1 MYCLRELLKRVEP
14 AREIWYAPGRGPVCA
29 GDIARFIER
38 REAVRGQVRGKQVA
52 LHAVAD
58 EQFAPLLV
66 LLDGA
71 CRQITLLPTS
81 LTPDR
86 LAAILARSGS
96 EILVAAGQQTL
107 PLGTCEVLPVD
118 VAPLWEPGDA
128 EGRTGCRTEPENP
141 SAEQLTAQPA
151 AVQGSRWVLPTS
163 GTTGVPKLV
172 AHTLASLTRSAKGD
186 LSRGREYRWG
196 SLYNLTGF
204 AGLQVFLQSWCGG
217 SCLILG
223 RQSPSLS
230 DRVADLIAGGCT
242 ALSATPTMWR
252 KLLMACPV
260 AVEKLLLR
268 QITLGGE
275 IVDQKIL
282 DALQRAFPGAR
293 ITHIYASTEAGVGFA
308 VRDGLAGFPASYL
321 DHPPRGVRLAV
332 DDQGQ
337 LLLRADCDEQ
347 EYVDGTAQLKRADG
361 FVDTGDLVTRRGDRF
376 YFLGRANG
384 TINVGGNKVHPEE
397 VEGCL
402 LGCEGVQFAW
412 VTRRKSPFTGE
423 LVQAEVVPQ
432 PNCSLGPEE
441 LKKTLIAHC
450 RAELAPYKVPAVVK
464 LVPELEATASGKLKR
479 AEEL

>member
-1 MYCLRELLKRVEP
+1 MHCLRELLKLVEP
-14 AREIWYAPGRGPVCA
+14 AREVWYAPGRGTVCA

-38 REAVRGQVRGKQVA
+38 SEAVREQVRGRQVA

-71 CRQITLLPTS
+71 CRQITLLPTD

-107 PLGTCEVLPVD
+107 PLGSCAVLPVD
-118 VAPLWEPGDA
+118 VAPLWNPSGS
-128 EGRTGCRTEPENP
+128 EGQTGCQAEPRNQ
-141 SAEQLTAQPA
+141 SVDQPT

-223 RQSPSLS
+223 RQAASLS

-260 AVEKLLLR
+260 AVEKLQLR

-275 IVDQKIL
+275 IIDQKIL
-282 DALQRAFPGAR
+282 DALRHVFPDAR

-321 DHPPRGVRLAV
+321 DHPPRGMRLAV
-332 DDQGQ
+332 GDQGQ
-337 LLLRADCDEQ
+337 LLLRADCGEQ

-402 LGCEGVQFAW
+402 LGCAGVQFAR

-423 LVQAEVVPQ
+423 LVQAEVVPH
-432 PNCSLGPEE
+432 PNCGLAPEE
-441 LKKTLIAHC
+441 LKKTLLARC

-464 LVPELEATASGKLKR
+464 LVAELEATASGKLKR